1 MLLQIHIL
9 TFYFE
14 PPAFLRVMGHN
25 STSVAGVNKNVRA
38 PLNMLVTA
46 YFNSFNPNCA
56 VICFNSHSGNCNS
69 MRTEANI
76 YTIPCSFCHSVPRKV
91 NVAPG

>member
-14 PPAFLRVMGHN
+14 PPAFLRVMDHN
-25 STSVAGVNKNVRA
+25 STSIAGIYKNVRV
-38 PLNMLVTA
+38 PLNVVITA
-46 YFNSFNPNCA
+46 YFNSFNENCG
-56 VICFNSHSGNCNS
+56 VICYISHSANCNS

-76 YTIPCSFCHSVPRKV
+76 YNRPLSTALEPQP
-91 NVAPG
+91 